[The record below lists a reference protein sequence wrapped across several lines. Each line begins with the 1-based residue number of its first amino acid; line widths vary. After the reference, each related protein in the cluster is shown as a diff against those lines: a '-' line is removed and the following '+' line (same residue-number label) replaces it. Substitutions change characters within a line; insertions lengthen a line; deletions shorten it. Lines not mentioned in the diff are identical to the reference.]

1 MSNVGNLIQRN
12 IMAFISAIILA
23 VIGIT
28 LGPTVVSTFADVN
41 ATAMAD
47 VYMGSVIVLLA
58 DFVPFIY
65 YLGVIVAAMATF
77 WAITKTQG

>member
-1 MSNVGNLIQRN
+1 MSSVGTSIQKN
-12 IMAFISAIILA
+12 IMAFVSAIILA

-41 ATAMAD
+41 ATALAD
-47 VYMGSVIVLLA
+47 VYMGSVIVLIA

-65 YLGVIVAAMATF
+65 YLSVVIAAMATF
-77 WAITKTQG
+77 WGVTKAQN